1 MSTNKNVYTHEEV
14 DQLKA
19 WFDQAELP
27 AEMQLDKAV
36 YIPDVKETVRRLFLQ
51 AYVCCEILACK
62 AVCVCWNVSR
72 PIWRKRKRTRW
83 GLKLPAFFHICEKIR
98 NLHSNE
104 KDYFNTPL

>member
-14 DQLKA
+14 DELKA

-51 AYVCCEILACK
+51 AYVCCENPRLQGCLRLLERIK
-62 AVCVCWNVSR
+62 AH
-72 PIWRKRKRTRW
+72 
-83 GLKLPAFFHICEKIR
+83 LEEEKK
-98 NLHSNE
+98 N
-104 KDYFNTPL
+104 

>member
-51 AYVCCEILACK
+51 AYVCCENPRLQGCLRLLERIKTHLEE
-62 AVCVCWNVSR
+62 
-72 PIWRKRKRTRW
+72 
-83 GLKLPAFFHICEKIR
+83 EKK
-98 NLHSNE
+98 N
-104 KDYFNTPL
+104 

>member
-51 AYVCCEILACK
+51 AYVCCENPRLQGCLRLLERIK
-62 AVCVCWNVSR
+62 AH
-72 PIWRKRKRTRW
+72 
-83 GLKLPAFFHICEKIR
+83 LEEEKK
-98 NLHSNE
+98 N
-104 KDYFNTPL
+104 

>member
-14 DQLKA
+14 DLLKA

-51 AYVCCEILACK
+51 AYVCCENPRLQGCLRLLERIK
-62 AVCVCWNVSR
+62 AH
-72 PIWRKRKRTRW
+72 
-83 GLKLPAFFHICEKIR
+83 LEEEKK
-98 NLHSNE
+98 N
-104 KDYFNTPL
+104 